1 MKYDEFKNYVKQTTL
16 SIKDFATLLGYEPES
31 LSNLKKKEHI
41 PNNLA
46 VIVVLMAELHY
57 HRIDFRQVLEKA
69 DIKSIAKIQRA
80 KRFQGKSKAMI
91 NNSVS

>member
-1 MKYDEFKNYVKQTTL
+1 MKYDELKNYVKQASL
-16 SIKDFATLLGYEPES
+16 SMKDFASLLGYEPES

-46 VIVVLMAELHY
+46 VIVVLMAELQY
-57 HRIDFRQVLEKA
+57 HKIDFRQVLEKA
-69 DIKSIAKIQRA
+69 NIKSITKKPRV
-80 KRFQGKSKAMI
+80 KKFQGKSKAMI